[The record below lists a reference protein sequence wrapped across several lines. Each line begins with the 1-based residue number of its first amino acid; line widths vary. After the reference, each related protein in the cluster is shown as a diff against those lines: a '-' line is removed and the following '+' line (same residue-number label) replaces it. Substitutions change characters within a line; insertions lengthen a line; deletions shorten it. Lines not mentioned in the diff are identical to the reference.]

1 MTGVAEVSDRPLAAP
16 ADPSSSRAAAGRS
29 GSAGVAAVLA
39 GLSPGRRAMKPLIV
53 VAICVAL
60 AAAFLAWRS
69 RPVVSTVAPE
79 VSIAASPVLPTQAAP
94 MPANGA
100 PVSPADGASSPS
112 AYLVVAIQGQV
123 RRPGLV
129 KLPPGARIAD
139 AIEAAGGVLPGT
151 DVSYVNLAQKVADGQ
166 LIVINKSGP
175 AGGSGGS
182 AGDPG
187 ASGGSQLIDLNTA
200 SESDLETLPGIGP
213 SLAARILAYRTQHG
227 GFKSVDELRNVSGI
241 GDSKF
246 AELKDLVTV

>member
-1 MTGVAEVSDRPLAAP
+1 MTGVAEVPDRVDAAA
-16 ADPSSSRAAAGRS
+16 ADPSSSRAAARGS
-29 GSAGVAAVLA
+29 GGEAAAAAALA

-53 VAICVAL
+53 IAVCVAL
-60 AAAFLAWRS
+60 VAAFLAWRS
-69 RPVVSTVAPE
+69 RPAVSTVAPE
-79 VSIAASPVLPTQAAP
+79 VSVAASPVRPTQEAP
-94 MPANGA
+94 TPASGEQ
-100 PVSPADGASSPS
+100 SPS
-112 AYLVVAIQGQV
+112 VYLVIAIQGQV
-123 RRPGLV
+123 RHPGLV

-187 ASGGSQLIDLNTA
+187 ASGGGQLIDLNTA

-213 SLAARILAYRTQHG
+213 SLGARILAYRTQHG
-227 GFKSVDELRNVSGI
+227 GFKNVDELRNVSGI

-246 AELKDLVTV
+246 AEIKDLVTV